1 MAQDVVQKSMVLLP
15 EYQERFLK
23 DLLANVYQVDE
34 DTGMISGFAAK
45 SPLEGVPVVDAEGNP
60 VYQRDAEGNIIYDQY
75 GQPVQQYE
83 GGVAAPDII
92 RMTEPQIRALRMM
105 TGQYNPE
112 TGQYEGG
119 GLDLYKPMM
128 EQAKTSFGAGFGAFQ
143 RAIGGDQPMLDAQG
157 NPLFLTADGRFT
169 FDPTQ
174 AAVDSAGQPVQATQG
189 GIGATTGAYD
199 PTTYTS
205 FYDPFVEDVI
215 GAVESDL
222 ARQMDV
228 ERGRIGAQAVQA
240 GAFGGSRQAVA
251 EQELARNAAQQ
262 LAQTGAQLRS
272 AAFTGAQQQA
282 MQAFE
287 NQMQRGQTA
296 AQIFGQLGQGIGS
309 LGVQQGALGE
319 AAQALS
325 QKDINALFNV
335 GALEQ
340 AQLQAEYD
348 VGRQAQLEQ
357 AYEPFGRFAYMRDI
371 LTGLPGGQS
380 TLAVAATPQANP
392 IGNIFSF
399 ANTLSGGTGGGG
411 LFGLGSLTNP
421 SGAAGR

>member
-1 MAQDVVQKSMVLLP
+1 MAEDVISKSMVLLP

-34 DTGMISGFAAK
+34 GTGMISGFAAK
-45 SPLEGVPVVDAEGNP
+45 SPLEGVPVVDAQGNP

-92 RMTEPQIRALRMM
+92 RMTEPQIRALEM
-105 TGQYNPE
+105 GQE
-112 TGQYEGG
+112 AVGA
-119 GLDLYKPMM
+119 YKPML
-128 EQAKTSFGAGFGAFQ
+128 E
-143 RAIGGDQPMLDAQG
+143 
-157 NPLFLTADGRFT
+157 
-169 FDPTQ
+169 
-174 AAVDSAGQPVQATQG
+174 AAQATLGQG
-189 GIGATTGAYD
+189 LGAYTQGLGAVGGTTGAYD
-199 PTTYTS
+199 PMSYRA

-215 GAVESDL
+215 RTTEEGIQ
-222 ARQMDV
+222 RQADI
-228 ERGRIGAQAVQA
+228 ERQRIGAQGVQG

-251 EQELARNAAQQ
+251 EQELARNVGQQ

-319 AAQALS
+319 AAQGAA
-325 QKDINALFNV
+325 QRDVNALFNI
-335 GALEQ
+335 GGLEQ
-340 AQLQAEYD
+340 AQRQAEFD
-348 VGRQAQLEQ
+348 VQRAAAIEQ
-357 AYEPFGRFAYMRDI
+357 AYEPFQRFNYMSDI
-371 LTGLPGGQS
+371 FRGVPSTQQTLAATSVPRPNPVASIFGTAQALGSMPGGTS
-380 TLAVAATPQANP
+380 GIL
-392 IGNIFSF
+392 GNI
-399 ANTLSGGTGGGG
+399 TG
-411 LFGLGSLTNP
+411 
-421 SGAAGR
+421 R

>member
-45 SPLEGVPVVDAEGNP
+45 SPLEGVPVVDAQGNP

-92 RMTEPQIRALRMM
+92 RMTEPQVRALEM
-105 TGQYNPE
+105 GQE
-112 TGQYEGG
+112 AVGA
-119 GLDLYKPMM
+119 YKPML
-128 EQAKTSFGAGFGAFQ
+128 E
-143 RAIGGDQPMLDAQG
+143 
-157 NPLFLTADGRFT
+157 
-169 FDPTQ
+169 
-174 AAVDSAGQPVQATQG
+174 AAQATLGQG
-189 GIGATTGAYD
+189 LGAYTQGLGAVGGTTGAYD
-199 PTTYTS
+199 PMSYRA

-215 GAVESDL
+215 RTTEEGIQ
-222 ARQMDV
+222 RQADI
-228 ERGRIGAQAVQA
+228 ERQRIGAQGVQG

-251 EQELARNAAQQ
+251 EQELARNVGQQ

-319 AAQALS
+319 AAQALG
-325 QKDINALFNV
+325 QKDINALFNI